1 MKKALLS
8 SVLGLGLGLAS
19 FSAMAFDDSVNLS
32 VDGKPLVIQ
41 EMSGRVLGNAEGTQV
56 ILVDDIFAGQG
67 KKAVPGYQ
75 VMFMGR
81 TASVAVE
88 AKKTADGKFVNDRMI
103 HRGVKVA
110 VAIPAVDGK
119 MDLAN
124 AKALNVALISDENRE
139 FKDGEK
145 FRPRGEQLVKKD
157 AKISN
162 VKLSVK
168 QLDLPDVKETS
179 GGGIVYT
186 LSFEVNGRKV
196 VSEGNSTF
204 RDWNIAKTGSGEPTF
219 KIDPRVLKA
228 QK

>member
-19 FSAMAFDDSVNLS
+19 FSAMAFDDNVNLS

>member
-41 EMSGRVLGNAEGTQV
+41 EMSGRVFGNAVGTQV

>member
-19 FSAMAFDDSVNLS
+19 FSALAFDDSVSLS

-41 EMSGRVLGNAEGTQV
+41 EVSGRVLGNAEGTKV

-88 AKKTADGKFVNDRMI
+88 AKKTPDGKFVNDRMI

-168 QLDLPDVKETS
+168 QLDLPGVKETS

>member
-19 FSAMAFDDSVNLS
+19 FSAMAFDDNVNLS
-32 VDGKPLVIQ
+32 IDGKPLVIQ

-168 QLDLPDVKETS
+168 QLNLPDVKETS
-179 GGGIVYT
+179 GGGIVYS
-186 LSFEVNGRKV
+186 LSFDVDGRKV

>member
-1 MKKALLS
+1 MKKTLLS

-19 FSAMAFDDSVNLS
+19 FSAMAFDDSVNLT

-41 EMSGRVLGNAEGTQV
+41 EVSGRVLGNAEGTQAV
-56 ILVDDIFAGQG
+56 LVDDIFAGQG

-162 VKLSVK
+162 VK
-168 QLDLPDVKETS
+168 
-179 GGGIVYT
+179 
-186 LSFEVNGRKV
+186 
-196 VSEGNSTF
+196 
-204 RDWNIAKTGSGEPTF
+204 
-219 KIDPRVLKA
+219 
-228 QK
+228 

>member
-19 FSAMAFDDSVNLS
+19 FSAMAFDDNVNLS
-32 VDGKPLVIQ
+32 IDGKPLVIQ

-168 QLDLPDVKETS
+168 QLNLPDVKETS

-186 LSFEVNGRKV
+186 LSFDVNGRKV

>member
-1 MKKALLS
+1 MKKTLLS

-19 FSAMAFDDSVNLS
+19 FSAMAFDDNVNLS

-145 FRPRGEQLVKKD
+145 FHPRGEQLVKKD

>member
-1 MKKALLS
+1 MKKTLLS

>member
-41 EMSGRVLGNAEGTQV
+41 EMSGRVLGNAEGTKV

-88 AKKTADGKFVNDRMI
+88 AKKTPDGKFVNDRMI

>member
-1 MKKALLS
+1 MKKTLLS

-19 FSAMAFDDSVNLS
+19 FSAMAFDDNVNLS

-204 RDWNIAKTGSGEPTF
+204 RDWNIAKTGAGEATF

>member
-19 FSAMAFDDSVNLS
+19 FSAMAFDDNVNLS
-32 VDGKPLVIQ
+32 IDGKPLVIQ

>member
-1 MKKALLS
+1 MKKTLLS
-8 SVLGLGLGLAS
+8 SDLGLGLGLAS
-19 FSAMAFDDSVNLS
+19 FSAMAFDDNVNLS
-32 VDGKPLVIQ
+32 IDGKPLVIQ

>member
-186 LSFEVNGRKV
+186 LSFEVNGRKG

>member
-41 EMSGRVLGNAEGTQV
+41 EMSGRVLGNAEGTKV

>member
-19 FSAMAFDDSVNLS
+19 FSAMAFDDNVNLS

-41 EMSGRVLGNAEGTQV
+41 EVSGRVLGNAEGTQAV
-56 ILVDDIFAGQG
+56 LVDDIFAGQG

-81 TASVAVE
+81 TSSVAVE
-88 AKKTADGKFVNDRMI
+88 AKKTPDGKFVDDRMI
-103 HRGVKVA
+103 HRGVKAA
-110 VAIPAVDGK
+110 VGIPVVNGK
-119 MDLAN
+119 MDLAG
-124 AKALNVALISDENRE
+124 AKALNLALISDENRE

-168 QLDLPDVKETS
+168 QLNLPDVKETS
-179 GGGIVYT
+179 GGGIVYS
-186 LSFEVNGRKV
+186 LSFDVNGRKV

-204 RDWNIAKTGSGEPTF
+204 RDWNIAKAAMGERLF
-219 KIDPRVLKA
+219 KVDERVIKA

>member
-41 EMSGRVLGNAEGTQV
+41 EVSGRVLGNAEGTQV

>member
-41 EMSGRVLGNAEGTQV
+41 EMSGRVLGNAEGTKV

-157 AKISN
+157 TKISN

-168 QLDLPDVKETS
+168 QLNLPDVKETS
-179 GGGIVYT
+179 GGGIVYS